1 MKDLVDTIPAPEP
14 PPSWAQAME
23 ERFMAALED
32 TKAELK
38 AAITGARQQMFEA
51 YEDALNRVARV
62 ESLRPE
68 RTTGEHPPL
77 DNGDAT

>member
-1 MKDLVDTIPAPEP
+1 MSEQADTIPAPEP
-14 PPSWAQAME
+14 PPAWASAME
-23 ERFMAALED
+23 ERFLAALED

-38 AAITGARQQMFEA
+38 AAIVGARHQMFEA

-68 RTTGEHPPL
+68 VTTGEHPPFG
-77 DNGDAT
+77 NGSEP